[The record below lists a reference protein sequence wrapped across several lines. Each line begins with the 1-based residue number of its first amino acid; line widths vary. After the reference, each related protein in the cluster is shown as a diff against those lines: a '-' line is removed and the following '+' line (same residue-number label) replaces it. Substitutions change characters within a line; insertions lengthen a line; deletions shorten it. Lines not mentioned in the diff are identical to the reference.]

1 MTAVGSITY
10 IMIHN
15 VSDYVEEIFNS
26 MLGADEKKL
35 HAARDALVKMT
46 PAPMNTM
53 LEKQPKEE
61 AIQKHFQRKEK
72 DVINVPPTGENN
84 YISF

>member
-1 MTAVGSITY
+1 MSFQLQSAPRRANIRITY

-35 HAARDALVKMT
+35 DAARDALVKMT
-46 PAPMNTM
+46 PAPMSTM

-61 AIQKHFQRKEK
+61 AMIF
-72 DVINVPPTGENN
+72 
-84 YISF
+84 ISTTNWIILNE